1 VTRTSDG
8 AGRPRGRSRT
18 RLSGVGVG
26 ALVLAVLGGGAGVR
40 LGWVE
45 LTSAAA
51 AALGVLLVAVVM
63 TWGRLPHAVRLD
75 LADRRVRVGE
85 RAFGGV
91 VVTAPQGRRARPV
104 RLELQVGEGRAELAV
119 PALAP
124 GAEHEELFAVPT
136 DRRAVV
142 TVGPVRAVR
151 GDPLGLAVRHAVTTG
166 AEQLYVHPRVVMLT
180 GADAGL
186 LRDLEGGSTR
196 DLSDADL
203 AFHALRDY
211 VVGDDRRSI
220 HWRTTARRG
229 VLTVKQYEDTR
240 RTQTA
245 VALCTDAR
253 DYGRAG
259 GAGGPGQ
266 QPDAELE
273 LAVGVVASLGVHVLA
288 EEHPLVVV
296 AGGNRVR
303 ATARRPFLDDCSAL
317 ACVPDGSATAVLGR
331 RVAREAPDVTLA
343 FLVTGSVPDGAA
355 LRAAARHV
363 PEGTRTLV
371 LSCVPGADVEVR
383 TQRALSLV
391 RLGSLDDLP
400 RALRMAAA

>member
-1 VTRTSDG
+1 MR
-8 AGRPRGRSRT
+8 RSRT
-18 RLSGVGVG
+18 RLSGVGWG
-26 ALVLAVLGGGAGVR
+26 AVLLGAVAAAGGVL

-45 LTSAAA
+45 L
-51 AALGVLLVAVVM
+51 AALGAVGVAALLVALVM

-91 VVTAPQGRRARPV
+91 VLSAPGGRRTRAV
-104 RLELQVGEGRAELAV
+104 RLELQVGEGRAELDV

-124 GAEHEELFAVPT
+124 GDEHEELFAVPT

-166 AEQLYVHPRVVMLT
+166 SEELYVHPRVVMLT
-180 GADAGL
+180 GANAGL

-196 DLSDADL
+196 DLSDMDL

-229 VLTVKQYEDTR
+229 QLTVKQYEDTR

-245 VALCTDAR
+245 VALATDPR
-253 DYGRAG
+253 DYRH
-259 GAGGPGQ
+259 GAD
-266 QPDAELE
+266 DAELE
-273 LAVGVVASLGVHVLA
+273 LAVSVVASLGVQVLA
-288 EEHPLVVV
+288 DEHPLVVL
-296 AGGNRVR
+296 AGAGRVR
-303 ATARRPFLDDCSAL
+303 TTARRPLLDDCSGIT
-317 ACVPDGSATAVLGR
+317 CGPDGTGSRLLGR
-331 RVAREAPDVTLA
+331 RIAREAPDVTLA
-343 FLVTGSVPDGAA
+343 FLVTGSVVPDAD

-371 LSCVPGADVEVR
+371 VSCVPGAEVEVR
-383 TQRALSLV
+383 TQRSLSLV
-391 RLGSLDDLP
+391 RLGALDDLP
-400 RALRMAAA
+400 RALRLAAAA

>member
-1 VTRTSDG
+1 M
-8 AGRPRGRSRT
+8 RGRSRT
-18 RLSGVGVG
+18 RLSGVGWGAG
-26 ALVLAVLGGGAGVR
+26 ALGLLGGVLGVR

-45 LTSAAA
+45 LTSAAG
-51 AALGVLLVAVVM
+51 AALAVLLVAVAM
-63 TWGRLPHAVRLD
+63 TWGRLPHRVRLD

-91 VVTAPQGRRARPV
+91 VVSAPAGRRARPV
-104 RLELQVGEGRAELAV
+104 RLELQVGAGRAELAI
-119 PALAP
+119 PALAA
-124 GAEHEELFAVPT
+124 GQEHEELFAVPT

-166 AEQLYVHPRVVMLT
+166 SEELYVHPRVVMLT
-180 GADAGL
+180 GADSGL

-196 DLSDADL
+196 DLSDSDL

-229 VLTVKQYEDTR
+229 QLTVKQYEDTR

-245 VALCTDAR
+245 VALATEPR
-253 DYGRAG
+253 DYARSGD
-259 GAGGPGQ
+259 
-266 QPDAELE
+266 DAELE
-273 LAVGVVASLGVHVLA
+273 LAVSVVASLGVHVMA
-288 EEHPLVVV
+288 EEHPLVVL
-296 AGGNRVR
+296 AGSNRVR
-303 ATARRPFLDDCSAL
+303 TTGRRAFLDDCSGIV
-317 ACVPDGSATAVLGR
+317 CGPDGATTSTLGR
-331 RVAREAPDVTLA
+331 QVSRDAPDVTLA
-343 FLVTGSVPDGAA
+343 FLVTGSVTADVD
-355 LRAAARHV
+355 LRATARHV

-371 LSCVPGADVEVR
+371 ISCVPGAEVEVR
-383 TQRALSLV
+383 TQRSLSLV

-400 RALRMAAA
+400 RGLRLAAAS

>member
-1 VTRTSDG
+1 VR
-8 AGRPRGRSRT
+8 RSRT
-18 RLSGVGVG
+18 RLSGVGR
-26 ALVLAVLGGGAGVR
+26 GAGLLGVAAVVAGWL

-45 LTSAAA
+45 LAAGGAAA
-51 AALGVLLVAVVM
+51 VVALVVAVTM

-91 VVTAPQGRRARPV
+91 VVGAPGGRRTRAV
-104 RLELQVGEGRAELAV
+104 RLELQVGAGRAELEV

-124 GAEHEELFAVPT
+124 GAVHEELFAVPT

-151 GDPLGLAVRHAVTTG
+151 GDPLGLAVRRAVSTG
-166 AEQLYVHPRVVMLT
+166 SEELYVHPRVVMLT

-186 LRDLEGGSTR
+186 LRDLEGGATR

-245 VALCTDAR
+245 VALATDPR
-253 DYGRAG
+253 DYRR
-259 GAGGPGQ
+259 
-266 QPDAELE
+266 DAASTVDDEFE
-273 LAVGVVASLGVHVLA
+273 LAVGVTASVGVHVLA
-288 EEHPLVVV
+288 EEHPLAVL
-296 AGGNRVR
+296 AGPGRVR
-303 ATARRPFLDDCSAL
+303 TAARRPLLDDCSGL
-317 ACVPDGSATAVLGR
+317 ACAPGGTATAVLGR

-343 FLVTGSVPDGAA
+343 FLVTGSVVPDAE

-371 LSCVPGADVEVR
+371 VSCAPGAEVQVR
-383 TQRALSLV
+383 TQRTLSLV
-391 RLGSLDDLP
+391 RLGRLDDLP
-400 RALRMAAA
+400 RALRLAAAS

>member
-1 VTRTSDG
+1 MR
-8 AGRPRGRSRT
+8 RSHT
-18 RLSGVGVG
+18 RLSGVAWGTGLLGLVAAAGGV
-26 ALVLAVLGGGAGVR
+26 A

-45 LTSAAA
+45 LASAGA
-51 AALGVLLVAVVM
+51 AALLVLLAAVAM
-63 TWGRLPHAVRLD
+63 TWGRLPHDVRLD
-75 LADRRVRVGE
+75 LADQRVRVGE

-91 VVTAPQGRRARPV
+91 VVTAPAHRRTRAE
-104 RLELQVGEGRAELAV
+104 RLELQVGAGRAELAV
-119 PALAP
+119 PALPA
-124 GAEHEELFAVPT
+124 GTEHEELFAVPT

-166 AEQLYVHPRVVMLT
+166 SEELYVHPRVVMLT

-196 DLSDADL
+196 DLSNSDL

-245 VALCTDAR
+245 VALATDPR
-253 DYGRAG
+253 DFH
-259 GAGGPGQ
+259 PGDD
-266 QPDAELE
+266 DAELE
-273 LAVGVVASLGVHVLA
+273 LAVSVVASIGVRVLT
-288 EEHPLVVV
+288 EEHPLAVL
-296 AGGNRVR
+296 AGPGRVR
-303 ATARRPFLDDCSAL
+303 TTARRPLLDDCSGL
-317 ACVPDGSATAVLGR
+317 ACTADGTATALLGR
-331 RVAREAPDVTLA
+331 RVSRESADATLA
-343 FLVTGSVPDGAA
+343 FLVTGSVVADAD

-371 LSCVPGADVEVR
+371 VSCVPGTEVHVR
-383 TQRALSLV
+383 TQRTLSLV
-391 RLGSLDDLP
+391 RLGALNDLP
-400 RALRMAAA
+400 RALRLAASA

>member
-1 VTRTSDG
+1 MR
-8 AGRPRGRSRT
+8 RSRT
-18 RLSGVGVG
+18 RLSGIGW
-26 ALVLAVLGGGAGVR
+26 GAGLLGLATAVAGVL

-45 LTSAAA
+45 LASAGAV
-51 AALGVLLVAVVM
+51 GVVAVLVAVAM
-63 TWGRLPHAVRLD
+63 TWGRLPQAVRLD

-91 VVTAPQGRRARPV
+91 VVSAPGSRRTRAV
-104 RLELQVGEGRAELAV
+104 RLELQVGAGRAELEV

-124 GAEHEELFAVPT
+124 GEEHEELFAVPT

-166 AEQLYVHPRVVMLT
+166 SEELYVHPRVVMLT
-180 GADAGL
+180 GANAGL

-196 DLSDADL
+196 DLSDMDL

-220 HWRTTARRG
+220 HWKSTARRG
-229 VLTVKQYEDTR
+229 QLTVKQYEDTR

-245 VALCTDAR
+245 VALATDAR
-253 DYGRAG
+253 DYKHGHD
-259 GAGGPGQ
+259 
-266 QPDAELE
+266 DAELE
-273 LAVGVVASLGVHVLA
+273 LAVSVVASLGVQVLA
-288 EEHPLVVV
+288 EEHPLEVL
-296 AGGNRVR
+296 AGSGRVR
-303 ATARRPFLDDCSAL
+303 TTARRPFLDDCSGIV
-317 ACVPDGSATAVLGR
+317 CGPDGTASTLLGR
-331 RVAREAPDVTLA
+331 RIAREAPDVTLA
-343 FLVTGSVPDGAA
+343 FLVTGSVVPDAD

-371 LSCVPGADVEVR
+371 VSCVPGVEVEVR
-383 TQRALSLV
+383 TQRGLSLV
-391 RLGSLDDLP
+391 RLGALDDLP
-400 RALRMAAA
+400 RALRLAAAS

>member
-1 VTRTSDG
+1 MR
-8 AGRPRGRSRT
+8 RSHT
-18 RLSGVGVG
+18 RLSGVGW
-26 ALVLAVLGGGAGVR
+26 GAGL
-40 LGWVE
+40 LG
-45 LTSAAA
+45 AAA
-51 AALGVLLVAVVM
+51 AVAGVLLGWIELAAAGAVGVAALVVAVAM

-91 VVTAPQGRRARPV
+91 VVTAPAGRRTRAV
-104 RLELQVGEGRAELAV
+104 RLELQVGQGRAELEV
-119 PALAP
+119 PSLAP

-136 DRRAVV
+136 ERRAVV

-151 GDPLGLAVRHAVTTG
+151 GDALGLAVRHAVTTG
-166 AEQLYVHPRVVMLT
+166 SEELYVHPRVVMLT

-196 DLSDADL
+196 DLSDMDL

-245 VALCTDAR
+245 VALATDPR
-253 DYGRAG
+253 DYGHADD
-259 GAGGPGQ
+259 
-266 QPDAELE
+266 DAELE
-273 LAVGVVASLGVHVLA
+273 LAVSVVASLGVHVIA
-288 EEHPLVVV
+288 EEHPLAVL
-296 AGGNRVR
+296 AGPGRVR
-303 ATARRPFLDDCSAL
+303 TTARRPLLDDCSAIV
-317 ACVPDGSATAVLGR
+317 CGPDGTATALLGR
-331 RVAREAPDVTLA
+331 RIAREAADVTLA
-343 FLVTGSVPDGAA
+343 FLVTGAVVADAD

-371 LSCVPGADVEVR
+371 VSCDPGSAVHVR
-383 TQRALSLV
+383 TQRGLSLV
-391 RLGSLDDLP
+391 RLGALDDLP
-400 RALRMAAA
+400 RALRLAAAG

>member
-1 VTRTSDG
+1 MR
-8 AGRPRGRSRT
+8 RSRT
-18 RLSGVGVG
+18 RLSGVGW
-26 ALVLAVLGGGAGVR
+26 GAGLLGLAGAGLGVL

-45 LTSAAA
+45 LASAGAV
-51 AALGVLLVAVVM
+51 GVVAVLVAVVM
-63 TWGRLPHAVRLD
+63 TWGRLPQAVRLD

-91 VVTAPQGRRARPV
+91 VVSAPGTRRTRAV
-104 RLELQVGEGRAELAV
+104 RLELQVGAGRAELDV

-124 GAEHEELFAVPT
+124 GEEHEELFAVPT

-166 AEQLYVHPRVVMLT
+166 SEELYVHPRVVMLT
-180 GADAGL
+180 GANAGL

-196 DLSDADL
+196 DLSDMDL

-220 HWRTTARRG
+220 HWKSTARRG
-229 VLTVKQYEDTR
+229 QLTVKQYEDTR

-245 VALCTDAR
+245 VALATDAR
-253 DYGRAG
+253 DYQHGHD
-259 GAGGPGQ
+259 
-266 QPDAELE
+266 DAELE
-273 LAVGVVASLGVHVLA
+273 LAVSVVASLGVQVLA
-288 EEHPLVVV
+288 EEHPLEVL
-296 AGGNRVR
+296 AGSGRVR
-303 ATARRPFLDDCSAL
+303 TTARRPFLDDCSAIV
-317 ACVPDGSATAVLGR
+317 CGPDGTASTLLGR
-331 RVAREAPDVTLA
+331 RIAREAPDVTLA
-343 FLVTGSVPDGAA
+343 FLVTGSVVPDAD

-371 LSCVPGADVEVR
+371 VSCVPGAEVEVR
-383 TQRALSLV
+383 TQRGLSLV
-391 RLGSLDDLP
+391 RLGGLDDLP
-400 RALRMAAA
+400 RALRLAASA

>member
-1 VTRTSDG
+1 MR
-8 AGRPRGRSRT
+8 RSHT
-18 RLSGVGVG
+18 RLSGVGWGTGLLG
-26 ALVLAVLGGGAGVR
+26 AAAAVAGVL

-45 LTSAAA
+45 LAAA
-51 AALGVLLVAVVM
+51 GAVGVVALAVAVAM

-91 VVTAPQGRRARPV
+91 VVTAPAGRRTRAV
-104 RLELQVGEGRAELAV
+104 RLELQVGQGRAELEV
-119 PALAP
+119 PSLAP

-136 DRRAVV
+136 ERRAVV

-151 GDPLGLAVRHAVTTG
+151 GDALGLAVRHAVTTG
-166 AEQLYVHPRVVMLT
+166 SEELYVHPRVVMLT

-196 DLSDADL
+196 DLSDMDL

-245 VALCTDAR
+245 VALATDPR
-253 DYGRAG
+253 DYGHADD
-259 GAGGPGQ
+259 
-266 QPDAELE
+266 DAELE
-273 LAVGVVASLGVHVLA
+273 LAVSVVASLGVHVIA
-288 EEHPLVVV
+288 EEHPLEVL
-296 AGGNRVR
+296 AGSGRVR
-303 ATARRPFLDDCSAL
+303 TTARRPLLDDCSAIV
-317 ACVPDGSATAVLGR
+317 CGPDGTATALLGR
-331 RVAREAPDVTLA
+331 RIAREAPDVTLA
-343 FLVTGSVPDGAA
+343 FLVTGAVVADAD

-371 LSCVPGADVEVR
+371 VSCDPGAAVHVR
-383 TQRALSLV
+383 TQRGLSLV
-391 RLGSLDDLP
+391 RLGALDDLP
-400 RALRMAAA
+400 RALRLAAAG

>member
-1 VTRTSDG
+1 M
-8 AGRPRGRSRT
+8 RGRSRT
-18 RLSGVGVG
+18 RLSGVGWGAG
-26 ALVLAVLGGGAGVR
+26 ALGLLGGVLGVR

-45 LTSAAA
+45 LTSLAA
-51 AALGVLLVAVVM
+51 AALAVLLVAVVM
-63 TWGRLPHAVRLD
+63 TWGRLPHRVRLD

-91 VVTAPQGRRARPV
+91 VVQAPAGRRARPV
-104 RLELQVGEGRAELAV
+104 RLELQVGEGRAELAI
-119 PALAP
+119 PALPA
-124 GAEHEELFAVPT
+124 GTEHEELFAVPT

-166 AEQLYVHPRVVMLT
+166 SEQLFVHPRVIMLT

-196 DLSDADL
+196 DLSDSDL

-229 VLTVKQYEDTR
+229 QLTVKQYEDTR

-245 VALCTDAR
+245 VALATEPR
-253 DYGRAG
+253 DYARSAD
-259 GAGGPGQ
+259 
-266 QPDAELE
+266 DAELE
-273 LAVGVVASLGVHVLA
+273 LAVSVVASLGVHVMA
-288 EEHPLVVV
+288 EEHPLVVL

-303 ATARRPFLDDCSAL
+303 TTARRPFLDDCSGIV
-317 ACVPDGSATAVLGR
+317 CGPDGAATSTLGR
-331 RVAREAPDVTLA
+331 QVSRDAPDVTLA
-343 FLVTGSVPDGAA
+343 FLVTGSVVADTD
-355 LRAAARHV
+355 LRATARHV

-371 LSCVPGADVEVR
+371 ISCVPGAEVEVR
-383 TQRALSLV
+383 TQRSLSLV
-391 RLGSLDDLP
+391 RLGSLDELP
-400 RALRMAAA
+400 RALRLAAAQ

>member
-1 VTRTSDG
+1 VR
-8 AGRPRGRSRT
+8 RSRT
-18 RLSGVGVG
+18 RLSGVGWG
-26 ALVLAVLGGGAGVR
+26 AVVLGAVVVAAGVL

-45 LTSAAA
+45 LAFAGAVGVAA
-51 AALGVLLVAVVM
+51 VLVAVAM
-63 TWGRLPHAVRLD
+63 TWGRLPHDVRLD

-91 VVTAPQGRRARPV
+91 VVSAPGGRRTRAV
-104 RLELQVGEGRAELAV
+104 RLELQVGAGRAELDV

-124 GAEHEELFAVPT
+124 GEEHEELFAVPT

-166 AEQLYVHPRVVMLT
+166 SQDLYVHPRVVMLT

-229 VLTVKQYEDTR
+229 VMTVKQYEDTR

-245 VALCTDAR
+245 VALATDPR
-253 DYGRAG
+253 DYRRADD
-259 GAGGPGQ
+259 
-266 QPDAELE
+266 DAELE
-273 LAVGVVASLGVHVLA
+273 LAVSVVASVGVHVLG
-288 EEHPLVVV
+288 EEHPLAVL
-296 AGGNRVR
+296 AGSGRVR
-303 ATARRPFLDDCSAL
+303 TTARRPFLDDCSGIA
-317 ACVPDGSATAVLGR
+317 VGPDGTGSSLLGR
-331 RVAREAPDVTLA
+331 RIAREAPDVTLA
-343 FLVTGSVPDGAA
+343 FLVTGSVVADAD

-371 LSCVPGADVEVR
+371 VSCVPGAEVQVR
-383 TQRALSLV
+383 TQRTLSLV

-400 RALRMAAA
+400 RALRLAAAA

>member
-1 VTRTSDG
+1 AG
-8 AGRPRGRSRT
+8 A
-18 RLSGVGVG
+18 VGG
-26 ALVLAVLGGGAGVR
+26 TL

-51 AALGVLLVAVVM
+51 AALAAGAVAVAM
-63 TWGRLPHAVRLD
+63 TWGRLPHDVRLD

-91 VVTAPQGRRARPV
+91 VVTAPTGRRTRPV
-104 RLELQVGEGRAELAV
+104 RLELQVGQGRADLSV
-119 PALAP
+119 PALAA
-124 GAEHEELFAVPT
+124 GIQHEELFAVPT

-166 AEQLYVHPRVVMLT
+166 SEQLYVHPRVVMLT

-196 DLSDADL
+196 DLSDSDL

-245 VALCTDAR
+245 VALATDPR
-253 DYGRAG
+253 DYRRGDG
-259 GAGGPGQ
+259 
-266 QPDAELE
+266 DAELE
-273 LAVGVVASLGVHVLA
+273 LAVSVVASLGVHVMA
-288 EEHPLVVV
+288 EEHPLVVM
-296 AGGNRVR
+296 AGENRVR
-303 ATARRPFLDDCSAL
+303 TTARRPFLDDCSGIE
-317 ACVPDGSATAVLGR
+317 CGHDGTPTASLGR
-331 RVAREAPDVTLA
+331 RVTRDAPDVTLA
-343 FLVTGSVPDGAA
+343 FLVTGSVVAA
-355 LRAAARHV
+355 ADLRAAARHV

-371 LSCVPGADVEVR
+371 MSCVPGSDVEVR
-383 TQRALSLV
+383 TQRTLSMV

-400 RALRMAAA
+400 RALRMATA

>member
-1 VTRTSDG
+1 VR
-8 AGRPRGRSRT
+8 RSRT
-18 RLSGVGVG
+18 RLSGVGWVAG
-26 ALVLAVLGGGAGVR
+26 ALGAVVAAAGWL

-45 LTSAAA
+45 LAAA
-51 AALGVLLVAVVM
+51 GAVGVAAVLVAVAM
-63 TWGRLPHAVRLD
+63 TFGRLPHDVRLD

-91 VVTAPQGRRARPV
+91 VVSAPAARRTRGV
-104 RLELQVGEGRAELAV
+104 RLELQVGEGRAELEV

-124 GAEHEELFAVPT
+124 GEQHEELFAVPT

-151 GDPLGLAVRHAVTTG
+151 GDPLGIAVRHAVTTG
-166 AEQLYVHPRVVMLT
+166 SEELYVHPRVVMLT

-186 LRDLEGGSTR
+186 LRDLEGGATR
-196 DLSDADL
+196 DLSDMDL

-220 HWRTTARRG
+220 HWRSTARRG
-229 VLTVKQYEDTR
+229 ELTVKQYEDTR

-245 VALCTDAR
+245 IALATDPR
-253 DYGRAG
+253 DYARGDD
-259 GAGGPGQ
+259 
-266 QPDAELE
+266 DAELE
-273 LAVGVVASLGVHVLA
+273 LAVSVVASVGVRVLA
-288 EEHPLVVV
+288 EEHPLEVL
-296 AGGNRVR
+296 AGSGRVR
-303 ATARRPFLDDCSAL
+303 TTARRPFLDDCSGIA
-317 ACVPDGSATAVLGR
+317 VGPDGTGSTMLGR

-343 FLVTGSVPDGAA
+343 FLVTGSVVADAD

-371 LSCVPGADVEVR
+371 VSCVPGAEVEVR
-383 TQRALSLV
+383 TQRTLSLV
-391 RLGSLDDLP
+391 RLGALDDLP
-400 RALRMAAA
+400 RALRLAAAG

>member
-1 VTRTSDG
+1 MR
-8 AGRPRGRSRT
+8 RSRT
-18 RLSGVGVG
+18 RLSGVGW
-26 ALVLAVLGGGAGVR
+26 GAGLLGAAAAVVGVL

-45 LTSAAA
+45 L
-51 AALGVLLVAVVM
+51 AALGAVGVVALLVAVAM

-91 VVTAPQGRRARPV
+91 VVTAPGGRRTRAV
-104 RLELQVGEGRAELAV
+104 RLELQVGEGRAELEV
-119 PALAP
+119 PSLAP
-124 GAEHEELFAVPT
+124 GTEHEELFAVPT

-151 GDPLGLAVRHAVTTG
+151 GDALGLATRHAVTTG
-166 AEQLYVHPRVVMLT
+166 SEELYVHPRVVMLT

-196 DLSDADL
+196 DLSDMDL

-229 VLTVKQYEDTR
+229 QLTVKQYEDTR

-245 VALCTDAR
+245 VALATDPR
-253 DYGRAG
+253 DYRHGED
-259 GAGGPGQ
+259 
-266 QPDAELE
+266 DAELE
-273 LAVGVVASLGVHVLA
+273 LAVSVVASLGVHVLA
-288 EEHPLVVV
+288 EEHPLAVL
-296 AGGNRVR
+296 AGPNRVR
-303 ATARRPFLDDCSAL
+303 TTARRPLLDDCSGIT
-317 ACVPDGSATAVLGR
+317 CGPDGTGSRLLGR

-343 FLVTGSVPDGAA
+343 FLVTGSVVPAA
-355 LRAAARHV
+355 DLRAAARHV

-371 LSCVPGADVEVR
+371 VSCVPGAEVEVR
-383 TQRALSLV
+383 TQRSLSLV
-391 RLGSLDDLP
+391 RLGALDDLP
-400 RALRMAAA
+400 RALRLAAAA

>member
-1 VTRTSDG
+1 MR
-8 AGRPRGRSRT
+8 RSRT
-18 RLSGVGVG
+18 RLSGVGW
-26 ALVLAVLGGGAGVR
+26 GAGLLGAAAAVAGVL

-45 LTSAAA
+45 LASAGAVGVAA
-51 AALGVLLVAVVM
+51 VLVAVAM
-63 TWGRLPHAVRLD
+63 TWGRLPHDVRLD

-91 VVTAPQGRRARPV
+91 VVSAPSGRRTRAV
-104 RLELQVGEGRAELAV
+104 RLELQVGAGRAELEV
-119 PALAP
+119 PALGP
-124 GAEHEELFAVPT
+124 GEEHEELFAVPT

-151 GDPLGLAVRHAVTTG
+151 GDPLGIAVRHAVTTG
-166 AEQLYVHPRVVMLT
+166 SEELYVHPRVVMLT

-186 LRDLEGGSTR
+186 LRDLEGGATR
-196 DLSDADL
+196 DLSDMDL

-229 VLTVKQYEDTR
+229 ELTVKQYEDTR

-245 VALCTDAR
+245 IALATDPR
-253 DYGRAG
+253 DYRHGED
-259 GAGGPGQ
+259 
-266 QPDAELE
+266 DAELE
-273 LAVGVVASLGVHVLA
+273 LAVSVVASVGVRVLS
-288 EEHPLVVV
+288 EEHPLEVL
-296 AGGNRVR
+296 AGSGRVR
-303 ATARRPFLDDCSAL
+303 TTARRPFLDDCSAI
-317 ACVPDGSATAVLGR
+317 ACGPEGTGSRLLGR

-343 FLVTGSVPDGAA
+343 FLVTGSVVPDAD

-371 LSCVPGADVEVR
+371 ISCVPGAEVEVR
-383 TQRALSLV
+383 TQRTLSLV
-391 RLGSLDDLP
+391 RLGRLDDLP
-400 RALRMAAA
+400 RALRLAAAA

>member
-1 VTRTSDG
+1 MR
-8 AGRPRGRSRT
+8 RSRT
-18 RLSGVGVG
+18 RLSGVGWG
-26 ALVLAVLGGGAGVR
+26 AVLLGAVAAAGGVL

-45 LTSAAA
+45 L
-51 AALGVLLVAVVM
+51 AALGAVGVAALLVALVM

-91 VVTAPQGRRARPV
+91 VVSAPGGRRTRAV
-104 RLELQVGEGRAELAV
+104 RLELQVGEGRAELDV

-124 GAEHEELFAVPT
+124 GDEHEELFAVPT

-166 AEQLYVHPRVVMLT
+166 SEELYVHPRVVMLT
-180 GADAGL
+180 GANAGL

-196 DLSDADL
+196 DLSDMDL

-229 VLTVKQYEDTR
+229 QLTVKQYEDTR

-245 VALCTDAR
+245 VALATDPR
-253 DYGRAG
+253 DYRH
-259 GAGGPGQ
+259 GAD
-266 QPDAELE
+266 DAELE
-273 LAVGVVASLGVHVLA
+273 LAVSVVASLGVQVLA
-288 EEHPLVVV
+288 DEHPLVVL
-296 AGGNRVR
+296 AGAGRVR
-303 ATARRPFLDDCSAL
+303 TTARRPLLDDCSGIT
-317 ACVPDGSATAVLGR
+317 CGPDGTGSRLLGR
-331 RVAREAPDVTLA
+331 RIAREAPDVTLA
-343 FLVTGSVPDGAA
+343 FLVTGSVVPDAD

-371 LSCVPGADVEVR
+371 VSCVPGAEVEVR
-383 TQRALSLV
+383 TQRSLSLV
-391 RLGSLDDLP
+391 RLGALDDLP
-400 RALRMAAA
+400 RALRLAAAA

>member
-1 VTRTSDG
+1 MR
-8 AGRPRGRSRT
+8 RSRT
-18 RLSGVGVG
+18 RLSGVGW
-26 ALVLAVLGGGAGVR
+26 GAGVLGAAAAAAGVL

-45 LTSAAA
+45 LAAGGA
-51 AALGVLLVAVVM
+51 AALVAVLVAVSM

-91 VVTAPQGRRARPV
+91 VVGAPGGRRTRSV
-104 RLELQVGEGRAELAV
+104 RLELQVGAGRAELDV
-119 PALAP
+119 PALAA
-124 GAEHEELFAVPT
+124 GAVHEELFAVPT

-151 GDPLGLAVRHAVTTG
+151 GDPLGLAVRRAVTTG
-166 AEQLYVHPRVVMLT
+166 SEELYVHPRVVLLT

-186 LRDLEGGSTR
+186 LRDLEGGATR

-245 VALCTDAR
+245 VALATDPR
-253 DYGRAG
+253 DYRRDASG
-259 GAGGPGQ
+259 GA
-266 QPDAELE
+266 DDEFE
-273 LAVGVVASLGVHVLA
+273 LAVAVAASVGVHVLA
-288 EEHPLVVV
+288 EEHPLVVL
-296 AGGNRVR
+296 AGPGRVR
-303 ATARRPFLDDCSAL
+303 ATARRPLLDDCSGL
-317 ACVPDGSATAVLGR
+317 ACGPGGTATAVLGR
-331 RVAREAPDVTLA
+331 SIARAAPDVTLA
-343 FLVTGSVPDGAA
+343 FLVTGSVVPDAE

-371 LSCVPGADVEVR
+371 VSCVPGAEVQVR
-383 TQRALSLV
+383 TQRTLSLV
-391 RLGSLDDLP
+391 RLGRLDDLP
-400 RALRMAAA
+400 RALRLAAAS

>member
-1 VTRTSDG
+1 MR
-8 AGRPRGRSRT
+8 RSRT
-18 RLSGVGVG
+18 RLSGVGRGVG
-26 ALVLAVLGGGAGVR
+26 LVGLAAAVAGVL

-45 LTSAAA
+45 LAAA
-51 AALGVLLVAVVM
+51 GAAGVVALLVAVVM

-91 VVTAPQGRRARPV
+91 VVGAPGGRRTRAV
-104 RLELQVGEGRAELAV
+104 RLELQVGAGRAELEV
-119 PALAP
+119 PALAA
-124 GAEHEELFAVPT
+124 GAVHEELFAVPT

-151 GDPLGLAVRHAVTTG
+151 GDPLGLAVRRAVTTG
-166 AEQLYVHPRVVMLT
+166 SEELYVHPRVVLLT

-186 LRDLEGGSTR
+186 LRDLEGGATR

-240 RTQTA
+240 RTTTA
-245 VALCTDAR
+245 VALATDPR
-253 DYGRAG
+253 DYRRTAG
-259 GAGGPGQ
+259 TSGTAVE
-266 QPDAELE
+266 DDELE
-273 LAVGVVASLGVHVLA
+273 LAVGVVASVGVHVLA
-288 EEHPLVVV
+288 EEHPLAVL
-296 AGGNRVR
+296 AGPGRVR
-303 ATARRPFLDDCSAL
+303 STARRPLLDDCSGI
-317 ACVPDGSATAVLGR
+317 ACGPGGTASAVLGR
-331 RVAREAPDVTLA
+331 RIAREAADVTLA
-343 FLVTGSVPDGAA
+343 FLVTGSVVPDAE

-363 PEGTRTLV
+363 PEGTRTV
-371 LSCVPGADVEVR
+371 VVSCVPGAEVQVR
-383 TQRALSLV
+383 TQRTLSLV
-391 RLGSLDDLP
+391 RLGRLDDLP
-400 RALRMAAA
+400 RALRLAAAS

>member
-1 VTRTSDG
+1 MTTTTARQPGRTV
-8 AGRPRGRSRT
+8 RRSRT
-18 RLSGVGVG
+18 RLSGVGW
-26 ALVLAVLGGGAGVR
+26 GAGLLGAAGLAAGAV

-45 LTSAAA
+45 LAAA
-51 AALGVLLVAVVM
+51 GAAGAVALLVAVAM

-91 VVTAPQGRRARPV
+91 VVTAPQGRRTRAV
-104 RLELQVGEGRAELAV
+104 RLELQVGEGRAELDV

-124 GAEHEELFAVPT
+124 GEEHEELFAVPT
-136 DRRAVV
+136 ERRAVV

-166 AEQLYVHPRVVMLT
+166 AEDLYVHPRVVVLS

-196 DLSDADL
+196 DLSDMDL

-229 VLTVKQYEDTR
+229 QLTVKQYEDTR

-245 VALCTDAR
+245 IALATDPR
-253 DYGRAG
+253 DYVRGHD
-259 GAGGPGQ
+259 
-266 QPDAELE
+266 DAELE
-273 LAVGVVASLGVHVLA
+273 LAVSVVASVGVRVLA
-288 EEHPLVVV
+288 EEHPLAVL
-296 AGGNRVR
+296 AGTGRVR
-303 ATARRPFLDDCSAL
+303 TTARRPFLDDCSGIA
-317 ACVPDGSATAVLGR
+317 VGPDGTASALLGR
-331 RVAREAPDVTLA
+331 RVAREAPDATLA
-343 FLVTGSVPDGAA
+343 FLVTGGVVADAD

-363 PEGTRTLV
+363 PEGTRTV
-371 LSCVPGADVEVR
+371 VISCRPGAEVQVR
-383 TQRALSLV
+383 TQRTLTLV
-391 RLGSLDDLP
+391 LLGALDDLP
-400 RALRMAAA
+400 RALRLAAAG

>member
-1 VTRTSDG
+1 MR
-8 AGRPRGRSRT
+8 RSRT
-18 RLSGVGVG
+18 RLSGIGW
-26 ALVLAVLGGGAGVR
+26 GAGLLGLAAAVAGVL

-45 LTSAAA
+45 LASAGAV
-51 AALGVLLVAVVM
+51 GVVAVLVAVAM
-63 TWGRLPHAVRLD
+63 TWGRLPQAVRLD

-91 VVTAPQGRRARPV
+91 VVSAPGTRRTRAV
-104 RLELQVGEGRAELAV
+104 RLELQVGAGRAELEV

-124 GAEHEELFAVPT
+124 GEEHEELFAVPT

-166 AEQLYVHPRVVMLT
+166 SEELYVHPRVVMLT
-180 GADAGL
+180 GANAGL

-196 DLSDADL
+196 DLSDMDL

-220 HWRTTARRG
+220 HWKSTARRG
-229 VLTVKQYEDTR
+229 QLTVKQYEDTR

-245 VALCTDAR
+245 VALATDAR
-253 DYGRAG
+253 DYKHGHD
-259 GAGGPGQ
+259 
-266 QPDAELE
+266 DAELE
-273 LAVGVVASLGVHVLA
+273 LAVSVVASLGVQVLA
-288 EEHPLVVV
+288 EEHPLEVL
-296 AGGNRVR
+296 AGSGRVR
-303 ATARRPFLDDCSAL
+303 TTARRPFLDDCSGIV
-317 ACVPDGSATAVLGR
+317 CGPDGTASTLLGR
-331 RVAREAPDVTLA
+331 RIAREAPDVTLA
-343 FLVTGSVPDGAA
+343 FLVTGSVVPDAD

-371 LSCVPGADVEVR
+371 VSCVPGVEVEVR
-383 TQRALSLV
+383 TQRGLSLV
-391 RLGSLDDLP
+391 RLGALDDLP
-400 RALRMAAA
+400 RALRLAAAS